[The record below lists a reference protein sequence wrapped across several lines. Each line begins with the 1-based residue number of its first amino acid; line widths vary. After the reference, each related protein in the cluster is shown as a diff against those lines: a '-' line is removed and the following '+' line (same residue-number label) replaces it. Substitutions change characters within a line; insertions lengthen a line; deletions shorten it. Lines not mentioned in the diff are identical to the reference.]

1 MPPKSKTVSLPNA
14 TLPQHLGYMTPT
26 ACEYLDH
33 NKILVSLKTD
43 GGEAVS
49 FLLTTAALIQLVNLG
64 VATINTS
71 PAQIFKDLGVF

>member
-33 NKILVSLKTD
+33 NKIRVSLKSNAGD
-43 GGEAVS
+43 VVS
-49 FLLTTAALIQLVNLG
+49 FTLKTAALISLLNMGCKTV
-64 VATINTS
+64 NTS
-71 PAQIFKDLGVF
+71 TAAIFREI